1 MSTSRS
7 GFISS
12 WNSILPI
19 AREEIETLCTRL
31 RLNDSDLKNLLLF
44 SRGIEADVCNTIAAA
59 LRGNSNIIQIVI
71 GSIDFFLRIF
81 CFQFS
86 ISVYFPTIPC
96 QLGLE

>member
-71 GSIDFFLRIF
+71 GSIDFIKNIL
-81 CFQFS
+81 FS
-86 ISVYFPTIPC
+86 IFNLCLFPDYTFS
-96 QLGLE
+96 LE